1 MYEDAEEIDI
11 TKLKYVLYA
20 RKSTD
25 DSSRQL
31 RSIEDQI
38 AECLELA
45 RRLNLNVVNA
55 HDPIIEKKSAKRP
68 NQRPL
73 FHKVLKGIRD
83 GLYDGIL
90 AWNPD
95 RLARNMKE
103 GGEVIDMIDE
113 GLIKDLKFVTHHF
126 TSDANG
132 KMLLGMAFVL
142 SKQYSDDLS
151 QKVTRGVRR
160 SFAEGKSPI
169 PKHGY
174 IRNDKNGLHEPD
186 PETHDLI
193 CHAWKM
199 RAEGISIEE
208 IVKYLNDNGYRRIIK
223 SSGRKVKMT
232 KQILSP
238 MFKDPFYY
246 GLLMQKGGQADLV
259 DLNNFIPATDITTY
273 QKVQSLSYRKIKP
286 NKHHKVAFYPL
297 RTMVICS
304 YCGKNM
310 VVAPSTSGSGKRY
323 LNFRCDTEGC
333 KRTKKSIRAKEIFS
347 FIYKFLEDGLN
358 FTEADYN
365 EYYADLEKITEAK
378 REQIRITIHS
388 LRGALINTRRELKDR
403 ALSLTDPN
411 NKISDM
417 VREIAEK
424 RLVELRSTE
433 EALEKDI
440 AEQEKLNRDPEE
452 ERFTLQQFLNLSKN
466 ASVIVQS
473 ADVVVKDEICRLI
486 FLNLTV
492 DEEKV
497 ASYQLKEPFATLLKH
512 RQILSSRGE
521 RT

>member
-1 MYEDAEEIDI
+1 MNDEELDI

-25 DSSRQL
+25 DNSRQL

-38 AECLELA
+38 AECQELA
-45 RRLNLNVVNA
+45 RRLNLNISEPV
-55 HDPIIEKKSAKRP
+55 IETKSAKRP

-73 FHKVLKGIRD
+73 FRQILNDIKKGV
-83 GLYDGIL
+83 YDGIL

-113 GLIKDLKFVTHHF
+113 GYIKDLKFVTHHF

-160 SFAEGKSPI
+160 SFAEGKSPA

-174 IRNDKNGLHEPD
+174 VRDEDGLYRPD
-186 PETHDLI
+186 TITYPLI
-193 CHAWKM
+193 TKAWEM
-199 RAEGISIEE
+199 RAEGTSIEE
-208 IVKYLNDNGYRRIIK
+208 IVKFLNDNGYRRIIK
-223 SSGRKVKMT
+223 KSGRKVRMT
-232 KQILSP
+232 KQILSDL
-238 MFKDPFYY
+238 FNDPFYY
-246 GLLMQKGGQADLV
+246 GVLMQAGGEVDLV
-259 DLNNFIPATDITTY
+259 ELYNFQPAIDKSTY
-273 QKVQSLSYRKIKP
+273 IKVQSLSYRKIKP

-297 RTMVICS
+297 RAMVACS
-304 YCGKNM
+304 YCGRNM
-310 VVAPSTSGSGKRY
+310 YVAPSTGHTGQRY
-323 LNFRCDTEGC
+323 LNYRCDTNGC
-333 KRTKKSIRAKEIFS
+333 TRQKKSIRAKVIFD
-347 FIYKFLEDGLN
+347 FIYQFLDEGLN

-365 EYYADLEKITEAK
+365 KYYKDLEKITEDK
-378 REQIRITIHS
+378 REQIRMKIHS
-388 LRGALINTRRELKDR
+388 KRSVLLSTKRELKDR
-403 ALSLTDPN
+403 ALALTDLN
-411 NKISDM
+411 NKLSDTAKK
-417 VREIAEK
+417 VTEDRLAELKDLEIDLSEE
-424 RLVELRSTE
+424 LVK
-433 EALEKDI
+433 LEKQI
-440 AEQEKLNRDPEE
+440 RDPEE
-452 ERFTLQQFLNLSKN
+452 DKLTLQQFLNLSKN

-497 ASYQLKEPFATLLKH
+497 ALYQLKEPFDTLLKT
-512 RQILSSRGE
+512 RQIVSSRGSG
-521 RT
+521 T

>member
-1 MYEDAEEIDI
+1 MYEDTEEIDF

-31 RSIEDQI
+31 RSIDDQI
-38 AECLELA
+38 AECLALA
-45 RRLNLNVVNA
+45 RRLNLNVSE
-55 HDPIIEKKSAKRP
+55 PIIETKSAKKP

-73 FHKVLKGIRD
+73 FKQILSDIRKGV
-83 GLYDGIL
+83 YDGIL

-113 GLIKDLKFVTHHF
+113 GYIKDLKFVTHHF

-160 SFAEGKSPI
+160 SFAEGKSPA

-174 IRNDKNGLHEPD
+174 IRDEDGLYRPD
-186 PETHDLI
+186 PVTFPLI
-193 CHAWKM
+193 VKAWEM
-199 RAEGISIEE
+199 RAEGTSIEE
-208 IVKYLNDNGYRRIIK
+208 IVKYLNDSGYRRIIK

-232 KQILSP
+232 KQILSDLYN
-238 MFKDPFYY
+238 DPIYY
-246 GLLMQKGGQADLV
+246 GVLIQGGNEVNLTE
-259 DLNNFIPATDITTY
+259 LYNFQPAIDTSTY
-273 QKVQSLSYRKIKP
+273 TQVQSLSYRKIKA
-286 NKHHKVAFYPL
+286 NKPHKLAFYPL
-297 RTMVICS
+297 RAIVTCS
-304 YCGKNM
+304 FCGGNM
-310 VVAPSTSGSGKRY
+310 YAGASTSGSGKRY
-323 LNFRCDTEGC
+323 LNYRCDNKSRGC
-333 KRTKKSIRAKEIFS
+333 NRLKKSIRAKVIFD
-347 FIYKFLEDGLN
+347 FIYKYLESGLN

-365 EYYADLEKITEAK
+365 NYYKDLEKITKEK
-378 REQIRITIHS
+378 REQVKIKIHS
-388 LRGALINTRRELKDR
+388 KRSVLLDARRELRNR
-403 ALSLTDPN
+403 ALSLTDLN
-411 NKISDM
+411 NKISDTAKK
-417 VREIAEK
+417 VTEDRLAELK
-424 RLVELRSTE
+424 
-433 EALEKDI
+433 ALEETLS
-440 AEQEKLNRDPEE
+440 AEITELEKTIRDPEAD
-452 ERFTLQQFLNLSKN
+452 RLTLQQFLNLSKN

-512 RQILSSRGE
+512 RQIVSSRGD
-521 RT
+521 TI